1 MIDLADGFAEGV
13 RNGTFKF
20 SEESGRQLLNFMRG
34 ALYPEY
40 DIADPDSGM
49 KIYTIGRA
57 CRCLGISQ
65 PTFRKYVR
73 EGIIPKG
80 IKIADI
86 TERVWNKDEIEA
98 VKKRYFSSGRKSA
111 KD

>member
-98 VKKRYFSSGRKSA
+98 VKKRYFSSKRKSL
-111 KD
+111 KN